1 MVMKEM
7 ENVTK
12 LHIQS
17 KSTGWELF
25 EGSSTKEASEPL
37 YIAQKSTECDDDDCC
52 IRFTDRNATLFAR
65 SSMPK
70 MLALRDNHIRLILND
85 REYELCKEVWWKTQR
100 NFVSC
105 EGIHC
110 AVLRVVRGFLQI
122 VNVDNNH
129 VLATFTYSHWSKK
142 KLGVIRLY
150 SAENLTDSDK
160 VLFTLVLSI
169 MAKLERQ
176 RQLEIVI

>member
-12 LHIQS
+12 LHMQS
-17 KSTGWELF
+17 KNGGWELY
-25 EGSSTKEASEPL
+25 EGSSTKEAQEPL
-37 YIAQKSTECDDDDCC
+37 YIAEKGDSDDDNCC
-52 IRFTDRNATLFAR
+52 IKFTDRSSTVIAR

-70 MLALRDNHIRLILND
+70 MLAKRDSHITLFLGTENYTLN
-85 REYELCKEVWWKTQR
+85 KQAWWKTQR
-100 NFVSC
+100 NFTSC
-105 EGIHC
+105 DGIDC
-110 AVLRVVRGFLQI
+110 SVIRVVRGFLQI
-122 VNVDNNH
+122 VNSLNNH

-150 SAENLTDSDK
+150 SAENLSDADK

-176 RQLEIVI
+176 RQLEVVL